1 MHAACCGVAAL
12 AFAVFFAL
20 CAGINADGYNT
31 STIDEVYT
39 SSYNHASATD
49 DLDDDAAAS
58 VASSKFQRGRNEY
71 DNLVRDMLIAW
82 DVLVGVA
89 VVQWI
94 VLRMMARNAIQAL
107 HTIAVAATRD
117 EAADVWADTRRG
129 AWRARQQVLQ
139 ARRDAFAEV
148 AKPLEPYIAVFV
160 LFSPPAFVMS
170 TSFCQRHS
178 GASAMAA
185 DTSGYAV
192 YTGSATVSYG
202 TCDVWCEF
210 VLAFRSLCT
219 VAVYLVP
226 RERRSELLAV
236 RTTWRKL
243 RTRWIEWICCS
254 TRAQYVPLGH
264 NDNDEF
270 EMNSLEH
277 QQLANDD
284 TNASWHIHTFNIIK
298 GQRLGA
304 GAYGEV
310 WDGTLLPERCR
321 VAIKILFAG
330 AVDEDGDL
338 VDPNADED
346 FQKECAALKR
356 VDSPHLIRFFGFGTT
371 LEGNGFIVTELMSGG
386 SLEDVLHDFGY
397 DLQWQLRVKLGLQ
410 IALGMEHLHAR
421 HLLHRDLKSANVLL
435 NEQRTIAKVCD
446 FGLSRVVRPARR
458 QIVHSPFTGVTRL
471 LPQST
476 VMNDGRQSASA
487 LWMTDIG
494 VSIEDARGTMTK
506 AAGTLQWMAPEVFR
520 GDQNYTKAVD
530 VYSFGMVLWELATRK
545 VPWKDDIEDSE
556 TATSLFNGINHALQ
570 TGSRPTIPDAVLAE
584 HGAFVAVMR
593 RCWAGDPTDRP
604 SFSEAARDLAACLGA
619 PIYE

>member
-1 MHAACCGVAAL
+1 
-12 AFAVFFAL
+12 
-20 CAGINADGYNT
+20 
-31 STIDEVYT
+31 
-39 SSYNHASATD
+39 
-49 DLDDDAAAS
+49 
-58 VASSKFQRGRNEY
+58 
-71 DNLVRDMLIAW
+71 
-82 DVLVGVA
+82 
-89 VVQWI
+89 
-94 VLRMMARNAIQAL
+94 
-107 HTIAVAATRD
+107 
-117 EAADVWADTRRG
+117 
-129 AWRARQQVLQ
+129 
-139 ARRDAFAEV
+139 
-148 AKPLEPYIAVFV
+148 
-160 LFSPPAFVMS
+160 
-170 TSFCQRHS
+170 
-178 GASAMAA
+178 
-185 DTSGYAV
+185 
-192 YTGSATVSYG
+192 
-202 TCDVWCEF
+202 
-210 VLAFRSLCT
+210 
-219 VAVYLVP
+219 
-226 RERRSELLAV
+226 
-236 RTTWRKL
+236 
-243 RTRWIEWICCS
+243 
-254 TRAQYVPLGH
+254 
-264 NDNDEF
+264 
-270 EMNSLEH
+270 MNSLEH

-435 NEQRTIAKVCD
+435 NEQRTIAKVCAWYND
-446 FGLSRVVRPARR
+446 QSCRDVAVDG
-458 QIVHSPFTGVTRL
+458 TR
-471 LPQST
+471 
-476 VMNDGRQSASA
+476 
-487 LWMTDIG
+487 G
-494 VSIEDARGTMTK
+494 VSRRSKLHQGGGRVQLWDGAVG
-506 AAGTLQWMAPEVFR
+506 AGDTQ
-520 GDQNYTKAVD
+520 GAVE
-530 VYSFGMVLWELATRK
+530 GR
-545 VPWKDDIEDSE
+545 IEDSE